1 MTKATMME
9 QNERDGDQQLPE
21 YVSPWE
27 SRPADDGYSSAGEYG
42 SPGGNEPADGYGP
55 AGESGGSAGQYGPPG
70 GYGPPAGYGV
80 PPGTYPLPGTPEPPR
95 RRGHGGLLA
104 FLLVFL
110 VAAGAG
116 AGTVVAL
123 NHSSNPG
130 TTTGTGTGKGVSPG
144 DVPNPRNNAAPAGSS
159 SLNTQAVANEVEPGV
174 VDISAPVKYSNLV
187 SAGTGMVLSSD
198 GLVLT
203 NNHVI
208 DGATSP
214 TVTLVSSGR
223 TYPARILGYDST
235 HDVALL
241 QLQGASGLKTVS
253 VGNSSQVKSGDAV
266 LAIGNAQGQGGPPTV
281 APGQVTALDQ
291 TISPSDQATG
301 TTETLHGTIETNAQ
315 IQEGDSGGPLANSA
329 GQVIGM
335 DTAASSSQSLG
346 GTSATA
352 GFAIPINQALSI
364 ARQIAGGHAS
374 TTVHIGLPAFIG
386 IEVADAST
394 GCQSSG
400 GGFGS
405 GSGSGSASSGA
416 LICQV
421 YQGTPG
427 ASSGLAAG
435 DVITA
440 ANGQAVATANSL
452 ISITSKFQPGAT
464 LSVTYT
470 DTNGASHTARVTL
483 ASGPAK

>member
-1 MTKATMME
+1 MME
-9 QNERDGDQQLPE
+9 QNERDGDEQLPE

-27 SRPADDGYSSAGEYG
+27 SRPAGDGYSSAGEYG
-42 SPGGNEPADGYGP
+42 PPE
-55 AGESGGSAGQYGPPG
+55 EYGPPG
-70 GYGPPAGYGV
+70 GNDSPGGDGPPAGYGV
-80 PPGTYPLPGTPEPPR
+80 PPGMYPLPGTPSEPPR

-104 FLLVFL
+104 FLLVIL

-123 NHSSNPG
+123 NHSSG
-130 TTTGTGTGKGVSPG
+130 SAGSTGTGTGSRSGVSPG
-144 DVPNPRNNAAPAGSS
+144 DVPNPGSNAAQAGSS
-159 SLNTQAVANEVEPGV
+159 TLNAPAVANKVEPGV
-174 VDISAPVKYSNLV
+174 VDVSAAVKYSNLV

-208 DGATSP
+208 DGATSA
-214 TVTLVSSGR
+214 TVTLVSSGKS
-223 TYPARILGYDST
+223 YPARIVGYDST

-253 VGNSSQVKSGDAV
+253 PGNSSQVKSGDAV
-266 LAIGNAQGQGGPPTV
+266 LAIGNAQGQGGPPTI
-281 APGQVTALDQ
+281 ALGHVTALDQ

-301 TTETLHGTIETNAQ
+301 STETLHGTIETNAQ
-315 IQEGDSGGPLANSA
+315 IQEGDSGGPLANAA
-329 GQVIGM
+329 GQVVGM
-335 DTAASSSQSLG
+335 DTAASSTQSLG
-346 GTSATA
+346 GTSTTS

-364 ARQIAGGHAS
+364 ARQIASGHAS

-386 IEVADAST
+386 IEVSDASS

-400 GGFGS
+400 GGFGG
-405 GSGSGSASSGA
+405 GSGQGSTSSGA
-416 LICQV
+416 VICQV
-421 YQGTPG
+421 YPNTPG
-427 ASSGLAAG
+427 ASAGLTER

-440 ANGQAVATANSL
+440 VNGQAVASANSL
-452 ISITSKFQPGAT
+452 ISITGKLQPGAT

-470 DTNGASHTARVTL
+470 DTNGASHTTKVTL
-483 ASGPAK
+483 VPGPAK